1 MTDWSVILMIDSIEA
16 LMPPFNEAPAEIPT
30 FEVLLMSNIASK
42 SAASPDRRE
51 ERRLAIITTAAR
63 LFARE
68 GYANCEMESVAVE
81 QGVAKGTLYLY
92 FKSKQELFY
101 ACVDHGMRELQATVQ
116 KAAQSR
122 TEPFDRISAAILAYL
137 LFFEQ
142 HPEHVELLIQERAFF
157 HDRQKPSYF
166 TYREESRE
174 RWRTVWSDLLND
186 GSIRPELKVD
196 QILDFIGNLVYGT
209 MFTNHFLG
217 RSSAEQ
223 HSLIMEIFYKGVWS
237 NHQRRIHS

>member
-1 MTDWSVILMIDSIEA
+1 MGVNT
-16 LMPPFNEAPAEIPT
+16 PT
-30 FEVLLMSNIASK
+30 YEVSQMSNTVSK
-42 SAASPDRRE
+42 TTASPDRRA
-51 ERRLAIITTAAR
+51 ERRLAIIATAAR

-68 GYANCEMESVAVE
+68 GYANCEMESVAAK

-116 KAAQSR
+116 AAAQTR
-122 TEPFDRISAAILAYL
+122 TEPFGRISAAILAYL

-142 HPEHVELLIQERAFF
+142 HPEQVELLIQERAFF
-157 HDRQKPSYF
+157 HDRQKPTYF

-174 RWRTVWSDLLND
+174 RWRTVWSSLLED

-223 HSLIMEIFYKGVWS
+223 HSLIMNIFYRGVWS
-237 NHQRRIHS
+237 DRERLRLQ

>member
-1 MTDWSVILMIDSIEA
+1 VADS
-16 LMPPFNEAPAEIPT
+16 LPIP
-30 FEVLLMSNIASK
+30 
-42 SAASPDRRE
+42 SAAIDRRAQ
-51 ERRLAIITTAAR
+51 RRQAIISTAAR

-68 GYANCEMESVAVE
+68 GYADCEMDRVAIE

-101 ACVDHGMRELQATVQ
+101 ACVDHGMRELQLTVQ
-116 KAAQSR
+116 TAAQSK

-142 HPEHVELLIQERAFF
+142 HPEQVELLMQERAFF
-157 HDRQKPSYF
+157 PDRQQPTYF

-174 RWRTVWSDLLND
+174 RWRAVWSGLLEE
-186 GSIRPELKVD
+186 GSIRHELKVD
-196 QILDFIGNLVYGT
+196 QILDFVGNLVYGT

-217 RSSAEQ
+217 RSAEEQ
-223 HSLIMEIFYKGVWS
+223 HAVIMDIFYQGIWS
-237 NHQRRIHS
+237 DHTRTLFRSGDS